1 MQHRF
6 GSTTFLITGGLLI
19 WMADF
24 VFVYVFVAIAC
35 ARGFADV
42 VILSWPLVPVVTS
55 VASLAAAAF
64 TFWLLLRGYREKQR
78 AAADAPARFFGFV
91 TFATS
96 GFALVAL
103 ALLALP
109 PWMVSTCVIIS

>member
-6 GSTTFLITGGLLI
+6 ASTTFLITGGLLV

-24 VFVYVFVAIAC
+24 VFVYVFVAVAC
-35 ARGFADV
+35 ARGFADI
-42 VILSWPLVPVVTS
+42 VILGWPLVPVVTG
-55 VASLAAAAF
+55 VASLAAAVT
-64 TFWLLLRGYREKQR
+64 TFWLILRGYKEKQR
-78 AAADAPARFFGFV
+78 AAADEHARFLGFV

-96 GFALVAL
+96 GIALVAL

-109 PWMVSTCVIIS
+109 PWMVSACEIT